1 MRGRELLVQAHP
13 ASASEARAFM
23 GEVADEL
30 HFNRPAKE
38 QLRLAVTEAVVNAVE
53 HGAPCDDGLIRVSA
67 YVDDGRLAT
76 EVRDCGD
83 FRLAHQKTESLQDR
97 GRGLQ
102 LMLASVDDLEI
113 NAVPGRTVVRLAK
126 RLPQ

>member
-1 MRGRELLVQAHP
+1 MRERELQVQADWT
-13 ASASEARAFM
+13 SASVARAFM

-30 HFNRPAKE
+30 HFHGPAKE
-38 QLRLAVTEAVVNAVE
+38 QLRLAVTEAVANAVE
-53 HGAPCDDGLIRVSA
+53 HGAPCDGGLIRVSA
-67 YVDDGRLAT
+67 YVDCGRLAT

-83 FRLAHQKTESLQDR
+83 FRPTPRETSRLQDR

-113 NAVPGRTVVRLAK
+113 NAIPGHTVVRLAK
-126 RLPQ
+126 RLP